1 MNKEVFTQICNR
13 IENMVTA
20 LRWIDWDNG
29 QIDILS
35 GQRPAVAFPA
45 CLVDISYPS
54 CDDTSRLG
62 QIVTA
67 NVTLRLVFMLTGET
81 NHKSPVRDEALEVF
95 DVVEA
100 VHNAL
105 QGWGS
110 DELSNFSRVNATPE
124 KRKDGLKVYRIT
136 YQTAFTETVEEII

>member
-13 IENMVTA
+13 VETVST
-20 LRWIDWDNG
+20 LRWIDWDSG
-29 QIDILS
+29 QLDTLN
-35 GQRPAVAFPA
+35 QRPAVAFPA
-45 CLVDISYPS
+45 CLVDISYPA
-54 CDDTSRLG
+54 CDDISQFG

-67 NVTLRLVFMLTGET
+67 NVTLRLAFMPAGET
-81 NHKSPVRDEALEVF
+81 NHKSPVRDEALAVF
-95 DVVEA
+95 DVVDA

-110 DELSNFSRVNATPE
+110 DELSNFSRLNAQPE

-136 YQTAFTETVEEII
+136 YQTAFTETAE